1 MYKALLTVGLLGLF
15 GSASQAQI
23 PGKQSKEPVT
33 LTDGITVNVGDTLR
47 WGRGST
53 PYGDFKYV
61 VQPLNVLAGT
71 REQFLDR
78 RYNGQWAVV
87 KHFKVQSVKNAGNKT
102 VAVVNP
108 FSGYNFAVDLE
119 PAIEAGEIV
128 AVNSRR
134 VGAKPAEAAKPAS
147 VADELLKLK
156 QLLDAGAITQG
167 EYDAQKKK
175 LLSN

>member
-1 MYKALLTVGLLGLF
+1 MNA
-15 GSASQAQI
+15 
-23 PGKQSKEPVT
+23 
-33 LTDGITVNVGDTLR
+33 GDTLH
-47 WGRGST
+47 WGKGST

-61 VQPLNVLAGT
+61 VQPLNMLAGT
-71 REQFLDR
+71 REQSLDR
-78 RYNGQWAVV
+78 RYTGQWAIV

-108 FSGYNFAVDLE
+108 FSGYNFAVDLV
-119 PAIEAGEIV
+119 PAIESGEII

-134 VGAKPAEAAKPAS
+134 VGARPAESAKPVS

-175 LLSN
+175 LLNN